1 MQFVSMRSA
10 FHRLS
15 PPVLP
20 ALALSGAL
28 LVGGC
33 STLIGS
39 PPPSTYDLT
48 APTQVTAR
56 GNGRAQ
62 IMIAEPSALQAINS
76 DRIVVRPGSGEVTYL
91 PGAQWADRLPVLV
104 QARLIQ
110 TFENAHRIGMVGRP
124 DDKFTPDALLVTEIR
139 DFQIEA
145 SGSPVAVVTVAARVV
160 SQSTGRITA
169 ANLFTARVPTA
180 GLTGAQASSALD
192 QALRKVLVDIMAWTT
207 SKV

>member
-1 MQFVSMRSA
+1 MQFVRMRSA
-10 FHRLS
+10 CGRFSL
-15 PPVLP
+15 PVLP
-20 ALALSGAL
+20 ALVLSSTVL
-28 LVGGC
+28 LGSC

-62 IMIAEPSALQAINS
+62 IMIAEPGALQAINS

-91 PGAQWADRLPVLV
+91 PGAQWADRVPLLV

-145 SGSPVAVVTVAARVV
+145 SGSPVAVVTVAARIV

-169 ANLFTARVPTA
+169 ANLFTARVPAA
-180 GLTGAQASSALD
+180 GLNGEQATSALD
-192 QALRKVLVDIMAWTT
+192 QALQKVLVDIMAWTT

>member
-1 MQFVSMRSA
+1 M
-10 FHRLS
+10 
-15 PPVLP
+15 PVLP
-20 ALALSGAL
+20 ALTLTGVL
-28 LVGGC
+28 LLGGC
-33 STLIGS
+33 STLISS
-39 PPPSTYDLT
+39 PPPTTYDLS
-48 APTQVTAR
+48 APTQVSAR

-62 IMIAEPSALQAINS
+62 IMIAEPTALQAINS

-91 PGAQWADRLPVLV
+91 PGAQWADRVPVLV

-145 SGSPVAVVTVAARVV
+145 SGSPTAVVTIAARVV
-160 SQSTGRITA
+160 SQQTGRISA
-169 ANLFTARVPTA
+169 ANLFTARVPA
-180 GLTGAQASSALD
+180 SGIGGAPATSALD
-192 QALRKVLVDIMAWTT
+192 QALKKVLVDILAWTT

>member
-1 MQFVSMRSA
+1 
-10 FHRLS
+10 
-15 PPVLP
+15 LP

-33 STLIGS
+33 STLISS
-39 PPPSTYDLT
+39 PPPTTYDLT

-62 IMIAEPSALQAINS
+62 IMIAEPTALQAINS

-169 ANLFTARVPTA
+169 ASLFTARVPVA

>member
-10 FHRLS
+10 FHRL
-15 PPVLP
+15 PLPVLP

-33 STLIGS
+33 STLISS
-39 PPPSTYDLT
+39 PPPTTYDLT

-62 IMIAEPSALQAINS
+62 IMIAEPTALQAINS

-169 ANLFTARVPTA
+169 ASLFTARVPVA